1 MSGDKLEVYKI
12 RCIEIL
18 IYLIYPP
25 AIVNAFVIC
34 QQKFNNQNPHGSVRI
49 RTDPYGSQ
57 FQPARK
63 NPYGNVLSH

>member
-49 RTDPYGSQ
+49 RMDLSS
-57 FQPARK
+57 
-63 NPYGNVLSH
+63 NPHGKIRTEMFCPINIC